1 MKEGEEISPFQKLY
15 GHKPNIELIRPFGCH
30 AFAHICEE
38 GSRINRENKRKERK
52 TETLDQNLYGK
63 DPQPTQTEQ
72 ENNNKETEKQKEE
85 QQKESQLRKAQNC

>member
-1 MKEGEEISPFQKLY
+1 MGDQDQTPLPSLREQVDLQFIQWRECVRRGAGSTEKTREKKE
-15 GHKPNIELIRPFGCH
+15 
-30 AFAHICEE
+30 
-38 GSRINRENKRKERK
+38 

-85 QQKESQLRKAQNC
+85 QQKESQPRKA